1 MDKIEFREI
10 SKRIKEAC
18 LCFGMGTIRLDKTI
32 EDLWIDEYENN
43 STISMHV
50 DTITIDCDN
59 IILRE
64 DNQSVLSFD
73 DIFNINRQIEIYDII
88 FEERAQLHLYELPNT
103 DFTARKVVD
112 EEGNPFFWRIISSG
126 EARHLFYNGR
136 LEIFR
141 LYDDGSEGAIDS
153 KEDLEDSIK
162 SGCILGI
169 EA

>member
-1 MDKIEFREI
+1 
-10 SKRIKEAC
+10 
-18 LCFGMGTIRLDKTI
+18 
-32 EDLWIDEYENN
+32 
-43 STISMHV
+43 MHV